1 MNSKWVK
8 FLTVTAAASAV
19 LGASALIAGC
29 ADDGQTEELQG
40 HSVTFVADGVVVAKE
55 YYTNVGDVIEEPE
68 VPYKAGYTGTWEE
81 YTLTGGNV
89 SVRAIYIPDVYS
101 ITFIADG
108 VTVDVMYYSIFTDSA
123 SFNAPS
129 VPEKEGYTGE
139 WEEFY
144 LSSGDMT
151 VNAEYT
157 PIEYTVTF
165 MAEGEVVGVVPYT
178 VTTGRITE
186 PEVPEKD
193 GYTGEWEEYELDS
206 KNKTVN
212 AVYEPIEYTATF
224 VADGGTVAEVPFTVE
239 NTAIIVPDVPLK
251 YGYSGVWQDYELGAG
266 NLTINAVYT
275 EIPDNG
281 LKFTLSADKSFYSVT
296 GYSGSFE
303 RVVIPDTYNGLRV
316 TAVSDGLFTG
326 DENLREVVLPESI
339 DEIGNDAFA
348 GCVNLQSVTIPDSIR
363 TIGDGAFSGCSSLTS
378 ADLGGMLETLGARAF
393 EGCASMQSVE
403 FGENLATVGEFAF
416 DGCSSLVSAYLPN
429 SVSSLGT
436 GAFRNNTSLQYVNI
450 PSGISSIPRIA
461 FQNCSSLRRVT
472 IPSGISSIGESA
484 FSCCTSMSSLTI
496 EGNVS
501 VFGNSAFYRC
511 EGLSSIY
518 YNSSASGSYDI
529 YSYVF
534 YNAGRNTAGLKLQ
547 LGSSA
552 VVPAGLFDAP
562 SESVLP
568 YITSIVVES
577 GAQQVNYTM
586 LEHGFPSIRS
596 VSIPSSV
603 TTLSEDFIV
612 ACSSARVEDGGVY
625 YLGQFAVG
633 FGGSQSHISLRDD
646 TVSIMQG
653 AFENG
658 GSITSLTVPDSVE
671 YISRGALSGCTSL
684 QTLSLPYLG
693 SSSSDS
699 SNAYLGYLFGATS
712 YSGNPSCVPSSL
724 TSVTVRAGYVG
735 DYAFSGLTSL
745 REVVLP
751 QNMTAVSAHLFDGCT
766 SLSQVVIPSGVS
778 SIGDYTFNGCTSLGE
793 IAIPQGV
800 TSIGQYAF
808 SDCSVLT
815 NVSLPGDLT
824 SLSSHLFDGCTALA
838 EIVIPSGVSSIGDYA
853 FNGCSSLREITIP
866 QGVTS
871 IGQYAF
877 SGCDAEIAWD
887 GTPQISSIGS
897 YAFAGYLGTGLEI
910 PSSVTSI
917 SRNAV
922 NGCNNLNTLTVPFVG
937 SGSGSY
943 SHFGYIFGASS
954 YSSNSSYVPSSLST
968 VIITGG
974 SEIGDYAFYGCEYI
988 RSIALSQNTAYIGD
1002 YAFNGCSS
1010 LGEIAI
1016 PQGVTSIGQYAFSG
1030 CNAEIVWE
1038 GTPQINDIGSY
1049 AFAGYLGTGLEIPS
1063 SVTSI
1068 SRNAVNGCNNLNTL
1082 TIPFVG
1088 SGSGDGG
1095 YSHFGYIF
1103 GASSYSSNSSYVPSS
1118 LSTVIITGGSEIGDY
1133 AFYGCE
1139 YIRSIALSQN
1149 TAYIGDYAFNGC
1161 SSLGEIAIP
1170 QGVTS
1175 IGQYAFS
1182 GCNAEIVWEGTPQIN
1197 DIGSYAFAGYLGAE
1211 LEIPS
1216 SVTSISR
1223 NALNGCNNLNTLTIP
1238 FVGSGSGSY
1247 SHFGYIFGASGYSS
1261 NSSYIPSSLTTV
1273 IITGGSGIGDYA
1285 FYNCY
1290 YITRIVIPS
1299 TVYSIGSNAFYGCN
1313 SLVCVFYEG
1322 EESAWNGISGYDNV
1336 TATVYYYSESEIY
1349 DGNYWHYDEYGMPV
1363 TW

>member
-29 ADDGQTEELQG
+29 ADDGQTEEPQG

-81 YTLTGGNV
+81 YALTGGNV
-89 SVRAIYIPDVYS
+89 SVRAIYIPDVYAV
-101 ITFIADG
+101 TFIADG
-108 VTVDVMYYSIFTDSA
+108 VAVDVMYYSIFTDSA
-123 SFNAPS
+123 TFNAPL
-129 VPEKEGYTGE
+129 VPEKEGYVGE

-151 VNAEYT
+151 VNAVYT

-326 DENLREVVLPESI
+326 DENLKEVVLPESI

-393 EGCASMQSVE
+393 EGCTSLQSVE
-403 FGENLATVGEFAF
+403 FGENLAAVGEFAF

-450 PSGISSIPRIA
+450 PSGISSISRIA

-534 YNAGRNTAGLKLQ
+534 YNAGRNTAGLTLQ

-568 YITSIVVES
+568 YITSIVIS
-577 GAQQVNYTM
+577 DGAQQVNYIM
-586 LEHGFPSIRS
+586 LEHGFPSLRS

-625 YLGQFAVG
+625 YLGRFAVG
-633 FGGSQSHISLRDD
+633 LSGSQSQISLRDD
-646 TVSIMQG
+646 TVAIMQG

-671 YISRGALSGCTSL
+671 YISRDVLSGCTSL

-712 YSGNPSCVPSSL
+712 YSGNSAYVPSSL
-724 TSVTVRAGYVG
+724 TSVTVRAGIVG
-735 DYAFSGLTSL
+735 NYAFSGLTSL
-745 REVVLP
+745 REVVLS
-751 QNMTAVSAHLFDGCT
+751 QAVIS
-766 SLSQVVIPSGVS
+766 
-778 SIGDYTFNGCTSLGE
+778 
-793 IAIPQGV
+793 
-800 TSIGQYAF
+800 
-808 SDCSVLT
+808 
-815 NVSLPGDLT
+815 
-824 SLSSHLFDGCTALA
+824 
-838 EIVIPSGVSSIGDYA
+838 SGVSSIGDYA
-853 FNGCSSLREITIP
+853 FNNCSSLEEISIP
-866 QGVTS
+866 QSVTD

-877 SGCDAEIAWD
+877 RDC
-887 GTPQISSIGS
+887 
-897 YAFAGYLGTGLEI
+897 YA
-910 PSSVTSI
+910 
-917 SRNAV
+917 
-922 NGCNNLNTLTVPFVG
+922 
-937 SGSGSY
+937 
-943 SHFGYIFGASS
+943 
-954 YSSNSSYVPSSLST
+954 
-968 VIITGG
+968 
-974 SEIGDYAFYGCEYI
+974 D
-988 RSIALSQNTAYIGD
+988 
-1002 YAFNGCSS
+1002 
-1010 LGEIAI
+1010 
-1016 PQGVTSIGQYAFSG
+1016 
-1030 CNAEIVWE
+1030 IVWE
-1038 GTPQINDIGSY
+1038 GAPQINY
-1049 AFAGYLGTGLEIPS
+1049 
-1063 SVTSI
+1063 
-1068 SRNAVNGCNNLNTL
+1068 
-1082 TIPFVG
+1082 
-1088 SGSGDGG
+1088 
-1095 YSHFGYIF
+1095 
-1103 GASSYSSNSSYVPSS
+1103 
-1118 LSTVIITGGSEIGDY
+1118 
-1133 AFYGCE
+1133 
-1139 YIRSIALSQN
+1139 
-1149 TAYIGDYAFNGC
+1149 
-1161 SSLGEIAIP
+1161 
-1170 QGVTS
+1170 
-1175 IGQYAFS
+1175 
-1182 GCNAEIVWEGTPQIN
+1182 
-1197 DIGSYAFAGYLGAE
+1197 IGSYAFAGYLGAE
-1211 LEIPS
+1211 LSIPS

-1223 NALNGCNNLNTLTIP
+1223 NALNGCSNLNTLTVP

-1273 IITGGSGIGDYA
+1273 IITGGSEIGDYA
-1285 FYNCY
+1285 FYNCRN
-1290 YITRIVIPS
+1290 ITRIVIPS

-1313 SLVCVFYEG
+1313 SLGYVFYDG

-1336 TATVYYYSESEIY
+1336 TATVYYYSENQNY

>member
-393 EGCASMQSVE
+393 EGCTSMQSVE

-534 YNAGRNTAGLKLQ
+534 YNAGRNTAGLTLQ

-568 YITSIVVES
+568 YITSIVIS
-577 GAQQVNYTM
+577 DGAQQVNYTM
-586 LEHGFPSIRS
+586 LEHGFPSLRS

-633 FGGSQSHISLRDD
+633 LSGSQSQISLRDD
-646 TVSIMQG
+646 TVAIMQG

-671 YISRGALSGCTSL
+671 YISRGVLSGCTSL

-712 YSGNPSCVPSSL
+712 YGGNPSYVPSSL
-724 TSVTVRAGYVG
+724 ASVTVRAGYVG
-735 DYAFSGLTSL
+735 DYAFSGLTYLS
-745 REVVLP
+745 EVVLP

-766 SLSQVVIPSGVS
+766 SLSQ
-778 SIGDYTFNGCTSLGE
+778 
-793 IAIPQGV
+793 A
-800 TSIGQYAF
+800 
-808 SDCSVLT
+808 
-815 NVSLPGDLT
+815 
-824 SLSSHLFDGCTALA
+824 
-838 EIVIPSGVSSIGDYA
+838 VIPSGVSSIGDYA
-853 FNGCSSLREITIP
+853 FNGCSSLGEITIP
-866 QGVTS
+866 QSVTD
-871 IGQYAF
+871 IGQHAF
-877 SGCDAEIAWD
+877 SGCRAEIVWE

-897 YAFAGYLGTGLEI
+897 YAFAGYLGTE
-910 PSSVTSI
+910 
-917 SRNAV
+917 
-922 NGCNNLNTLTVPFVG
+922 
-937 SGSGSY
+937 
-943 SHFGYIFGASS
+943 
-954 YSSNSSYVPSSLST
+954 LS
-968 VIITGG
+968 
-974 SEIGDYAFYGCEYI
+974 
-988 RSIALSQNTAYIGD
+988 
-1002 YAFNGCSS
+1002 
-1010 LGEIAI
+1010 
-1016 PQGVTSIGQYAFSG
+1016 
-1030 CNAEIVWE
+1030 
-1038 GTPQINDIGSY
+1038 
-1049 AFAGYLGTGLEIPS
+1049 
-1063 SVTSI
+1063 
-1068 SRNAVNGCNNLNTL
+1068 
-1082 TIPFVG
+1082 
-1088 SGSGDGG
+1088 
-1095 YSHFGYIF
+1095 
-1103 GASSYSSNSSYVPSS
+1103 
-1118 LSTVIITGGSEIGDY
+1118 
-1133 AFYGCE
+1133 
-1139 YIRSIALSQN
+1139 
-1149 TAYIGDYAFNGC
+1149 
-1161 SSLGEIAIP
+1161 
-1170 QGVTS
+1170 
-1175 IGQYAFS
+1175 
-1182 GCNAEIVWEGTPQIN
+1182 
-1197 DIGSYAFAGYLGAE
+1197 
-1211 LEIPS
+1211 IPS

-1223 NALNGCNNLNTLTIP
+1223 NALNGCSNLNTLTIP

-1273 IITGGSGIGDYA
+1273 IITGGSEIAANA
-1285 FYNCY
+1285 FYNCRN
-1290 YITRIVIPS
+1290 ITRIVIPS
-1299 TVYSIGSNAFYGCN
+1299 TVSSIGSNAFRY
-1313 SLVCVFYEG
+1313 SYPIYVFYAG
-1322 EESAWNGISGYDNV
+1322 EESAWSGISGYNNV

-1349 DGNYWHYDEYGMPV
+1349 GGNYWHYDEYGMPV

>member
-1 MNSKWVK
+1 MNSKWGK
-8 FLTVTAAASAV
+8 FLTVTAAASAL
-19 LGASALIAGC
+19 LGASVLIAGC
-29 ADDGQTEELQG
+29 ADDGQTEEPQG

-81 YTLTGGNV
+81 YALTGGNV
-89 SVRAIYIPDVYS
+89 SVRAIYIPDVYAV
-101 ITFIADG
+101 TFIADG
-108 VTVDVMYYSIFTDSA
+108 VAVDVMYYSIFTDSA
-123 SFNAPS
+123 TFNAPL
-129 VPEKEGYTGE
+129 VPEKEGYVGE

-151 VNAEYT
+151 VNAVYT

-178 VTTGRITE
+178 VATGRITE

-193 GYTGEWEEYELDS
+193 GYTGEWEEYEL
-206 KNKTVN
+206 
-212 AVYEPIEYTATF
+212 TA
-224 VADGGTVAEVPFTVE
+224 E
-239 NTAIIVPDVPLK
+239 
-251 YGYSGVWQDYELGAG
+251 
-266 NLTINAVYT
+266 NLTVNAVYT
-275 EIPDNG
+275 EILEDG

-326 DENLREVVLPESI
+326 DENLREIVLPESI
-339 DEIGNDAFA
+339 DKIGNSAFA
-348 GCVNLQSVTIPDSIR
+348 GCVNLQSVTIPGSIR

-393 EGCASMQSVE
+393 EGCTSMQSVE

-436 GAFRNNTSLQYVNI
+436 GAFRNNTSLQNVNI

-461 FQNCSSLRRVT
+461 FQNCSSLQSVT

-534 YNAGRNTAGLKLQ
+534 YNAGRNTAGLTLQ

-568 YITSIVVES
+568 YITSIVIS
-577 GAQQVNYTM
+577 DGAQQVNYTM
-586 LEHGFPSIRS
+586 LEHGFPSLRS

-633 FGGSQSHISLRDD
+633 LSGSQSQISLRDD
-646 TVSIMQG
+646 TVAIMQG

-778 SIGDYTFNGCTSLGE
+778 SIGDY
-793 IAIPQGV
+793 
-800 TSIGQYAF
+800 
-808 SDCSVLT
+808 
-815 NVSLPGDLT
+815 
-824 SLSSHLFDGCTALA
+824 
-838 EIVIPSGVSSIGDYA
+838 A
-853 FNGCSSLREITIP
+853 FNNCSSLEEISIP
-866 QGVTS
+866 QSVTD

-877 SGCDAEIAWD
+877 SGC
-887 GTPQISSIGS
+887 
-897 YAFAGYLGTGLEI
+897 
-910 PSSVTSI
+910 
-917 SRNAV
+917 R
-922 NGCNNLNTLTVPFVG
+922 
-937 SGSGSY
+937 
-943 SHFGYIFGASS
+943 
-954 YSSNSSYVPSSLST
+954 
-968 VIITGG
+968 
-974 SEIGDYAFYGCEYI
+974 
-988 RSIALSQNTAYIGD
+988 
-1002 YAFNGCSS
+1002 
-1010 LGEIAI
+1010 
-1016 PQGVTSIGQYAFSG
+1016 
-1030 CNAEIVWE
+1030 
-1038 GTPQINDIGSY
+1038 
-1049 AFAGYLGTGLEIPS
+1049 
-1063 SVTSI
+1063 
-1068 SRNAVNGCNNLNTL
+1068 
-1082 TIPFVG
+1082 
-1088 SGSGDGG
+1088 
-1095 YSHFGYIF
+1095 
-1103 GASSYSSNSSYVPSS
+1103 
-1118 LSTVIITGGSEIGDY
+1118 
-1133 AFYGCE
+1133 
-1139 YIRSIALSQN
+1139 
-1149 TAYIGDYAFNGC
+1149 
-1161 SSLGEIAIP
+1161 
-1170 QGVTS
+1170 
-1175 IGQYAFS
+1175 
-1182 GCNAEIVWEGTPQIN
+1182 AEIVWEGTPQIN

-1290 YITRIVIPS
+1290 YITSIVVPS

-1313 SLVCVFYEG
+1313 SLVCVFYDG

-1336 TATVYYYSESEIY
+1336 TATVYYYSENQNY

>member
-29 ADDGQTEELQG
+29 ADDGQTEEPQG

-129 VPEKEGYTGE
+129 VPYKEGYTGE

-178 VTTGRITE
+178 VTTGHITE

-193 GYTGEWEEYELDS
+193 GYTAEWEEYELDS
-206 KNKTVN
+206 KNKTVK

-224 VADGGTVAEVPFTVE
+224 VADGETVAEVPFTVE
-239 NTAIIVPDVPLK
+239 NTAIIVPEVPLK
-251 YGYSGVWQDYELGAG
+251 YGYSGVWEDYELGAG

-326 DENLREVVLPESI
+326 DENLKEVVLPESI

-393 EGCASMQSVE
+393 EGCTSLQSVE
-403 FGENLATVGEFAF
+403 FGENLAAVGEFAF

-450 PSGISSIPRIA
+450 PSGISSISRIA

-534 YNAGRNTAGLKLQ
+534 YNAGRNTAGLTLQ

-568 YITSIVVES
+568 YITSIVIS
-577 GAQQVNYTM
+577 DGAQQVNYTM
-586 LEHGFPSIRS
+586 LEHGFPSLRS

-625 YLGQFAVG
+625 YLGRFAVG
-633 FGGSQSHISLRDD
+633 LSGSQSHISLRDD
-646 TVSIMQG
+646 TVAIMQG

-671 YISRGALSGCTSL
+671 YISRDVLSGCTSL

-699 SNAYLGYLFGATS
+699 SNAYLGYLFDATS
-712 YSGNPSCVPSSL
+712 YSGNSSYVPSSL
-724 TSVTVRAGYVG
+724 ASVTVRAGYVG
-735 DYAFSGLTSL
+735 DYAFSGLTYL

-751 QNMTAVSAHLFDGCT
+751 QNMTYVSAHLFDGCT
-766 SLSQVVIPSGVS
+766 YLS
-778 SIGDYTFNGCTSLGE
+778 E
-793 IAIPQGV
+793 IA
-800 TSIGQYAF
+800 
-808 SDCSVLT
+808 
-815 NVSLPGDLT
+815 
-824 SLSSHLFDGCTALA
+824 
-838 EIVIPSGVSSIGDYA
+838 IPSGVSSIGDYA
-853 FNGCSSLREITIP
+853 FNGCSSLGDITIP
-866 QGVTS
+866 QSVTG
-871 IGQYAF
+871 IGQHAF
-877 SGCDAEIAWD
+877 SGCRAEIVWE
-887 GTPQISSIGS
+887 GTPQISNIGS
-897 YAFAGYLGTGLEI
+897 YAFAGYLGSSLSI

-922 NGCNNLNTLTVPFVG
+922 NGCNNLNTLTIPFVG

-954 YSSNSSYVPSSLST
+954 YSSNSSYVPSSLTT
-968 VIITGG
+968 VVITGG
-974 SEIGDYAFYGCEYI
+974 SEIGDYAFYNC
-988 RSIALSQNTAYIGD
+988 
-1002 YAFNGCSS
+1002 
-1010 LGEIAI
+1010 
-1016 PQGVTSIGQYAFSG
+1016 
-1030 CNAEIVWE
+1030 
-1038 GTPQINDIGSY
+1038 
-1049 AFAGYLGTGLEIPS
+1049 
-1063 SVTSI
+1063 
-1068 SRNAVNGCNNLNTL
+1068 RN
-1082 TIPFVG
+1082 
-1088 SGSGDGG
+1088 
-1095 YSHFGYIF
+1095 
-1103 GASSYSSNSSYVPSS
+1103 
-1118 LSTVIITGGSEIGDY
+1118 
-1133 AFYGCE
+1133 
-1139 YIRSIALSQN
+1139 
-1149 TAYIGDYAFNGC
+1149 
-1161 SSLGEIAIP
+1161 
-1170 QGVTS
+1170 
-1175 IGQYAFS
+1175 
-1182 GCNAEIVWEGTPQIN
+1182 
-1197 DIGSYAFAGYLGAE
+1197 
-1211 LEIPS
+1211 
-1216 SVTSISR
+1216 
-1223 NALNGCNNLNTLTIP
+1223 
-1238 FVGSGSGSY
+1238 
-1247 SHFGYIFGASGYSS
+1247 
-1261 NSSYIPSSLTTV
+1261 
-1273 IITGGSGIGDYA
+1273 
-1285 FYNCY
+1285 
-1290 YITRIVIPS
+1290 ITRIVIPS

-1313 SLVCVFYEG
+1313 SLGYVFYAG

-1349 DGNYWHYDEYGMPV
+1349 GGNYWHYDEYGMPV

>member
-29 ADDGQTEELQG
+29 ADDGQTEEPQG

-129 VPEKEGYTGE
+129 VPYKEGYTGE

-151 VNAEYT
+151 VNAVYT

-178 VTTGRITE
+178 VTTGHITE

-193 GYTGEWEEYELDS
+193 GYTAEWEEYELDS
-206 KNKTVN
+206 KNKTVK

-224 VADGGTVAEVPFTVE
+224 VADGETVAEVPFTVE
-239 NTAIIVPDVPLK
+239 NTAIIVPEVPLK
-251 YGYSGVWQDYELGAG
+251 YGYSGVWEDYELGAG

-326 DENLREVVLPESI
+326 DENLKEVVLPESI

-393 EGCASMQSVE
+393 EGCTSLQSVE
-403 FGENLATVGEFAF
+403 FGENLAAVGEFAF

-450 PSGISSIPRIA
+450 PSGISSISRIA

-534 YNAGRNTAGLKLQ
+534 YNAGRNTAGLTLQ

-568 YITSIVVES
+568 YITSIVIS
-577 GAQQVNYTM
+577 DGAQQVNYTM
-586 LEHGFPSIRS
+586 LEHGFPSLRS

-633 FGGSQSHISLRDD
+633 LSGSQSQISLRDD
-646 TVSIMQG
+646 TVAIMQG

-671 YISRGALSGCTSL
+671 YISRGVLSGCTSL

-712 YSGNPSCVPSSL
+712 YGGNLSYVPSSL
-724 TSVTVRAGYVG
+724 ASVTVRAGYVG
-735 DYAFSGLTSL
+735 DYAFSGLTYL

-751 QNMTAVSAHLFDGCT
+751 QNMTYVSAHLFDGCT
-766 SLSQVVIPSGVS
+766 SLSQAVIPSGVS
-778 SIGDYTFNGCTSLGE
+778 SIGDN
-793 IAIPQGV
+793 
-800 TSIGQYAF
+800 
-808 SDCSVLT
+808 
-815 NVSLPGDLT
+815 
-824 SLSSHLFDGCTALA
+824 
-838 EIVIPSGVSSIGDYA
+838 A
-853 FNGCSSLREITIP
+853 FNGCSSLGEITIP
-866 QGVTS
+866 QSVTG
-871 IGQYAF
+871 IGQHAF
-877 SGCDAEIAWD
+877 SGCRAEIVWE

-897 YAFAGYLGTGLEI
+897 YAFAGYLGTE
-910 PSSVTSI
+910 
-917 SRNAV
+917 
-922 NGCNNLNTLTVPFVG
+922 
-937 SGSGSY
+937 
-943 SHFGYIFGASS
+943 
-954 YSSNSSYVPSSLST
+954 LS
-968 VIITGG
+968 
-974 SEIGDYAFYGCEYI
+974 
-988 RSIALSQNTAYIGD
+988 
-1002 YAFNGCSS
+1002 
-1010 LGEIAI
+1010 
-1016 PQGVTSIGQYAFSG
+1016 
-1030 CNAEIVWE
+1030 
-1038 GTPQINDIGSY
+1038 
-1049 AFAGYLGTGLEIPS
+1049 
-1063 SVTSI
+1063 
-1068 SRNAVNGCNNLNTL
+1068 
-1082 TIPFVG
+1082 
-1088 SGSGDGG
+1088 
-1095 YSHFGYIF
+1095 
-1103 GASSYSSNSSYVPSS
+1103 
-1118 LSTVIITGGSEIGDY
+1118 
-1133 AFYGCE
+1133 
-1139 YIRSIALSQN
+1139 
-1149 TAYIGDYAFNGC
+1149 
-1161 SSLGEIAIP
+1161 
-1170 QGVTS
+1170 
-1175 IGQYAFS
+1175 
-1182 GCNAEIVWEGTPQIN
+1182 
-1197 DIGSYAFAGYLGAE
+1197 
-1211 LEIPS
+1211 IPS

-1223 NALNGCNNLNTLTIP
+1223 NALNGCSNLNTLTVP
-1238 FVGSGSGSY
+1238 FVGSGDGSY

-1261 NSSYIPSSLTTV
+1261 NSSYVPSSLTTV
-1273 IITGGSGIGDYA
+1273 IITGGSEIAANA
-1285 FYNCY
+1285 FYNCRN
-1290 YITRIVIPS
+1290 ITRVVIPS

-1313 SLVCVFYEG
+1313 SLGYVFYAG

-1336 TATVYYYSESEIY
+1336 TATVYYYSENQIY

>member
-29 ADDGQTEELQG
+29 ADDGQTEEPQEPQG

-393 EGCASMQSVE
+393 EGCTSMQSVE

-496 EGNVS
+496 DGNVS

-534 YNAGRNTAGLKLQ
+534 YNAGRNTAGLTLQ

-568 YITSIVVES
+568 YITSIVIS
-577 GAQQVNYTM
+577 DGAQQVNYTM
-586 LEHGFPSIRS
+586 LEHGFPSLRS

-633 FGGSQSHISLRDD
+633 LSGSQSQISLRDD
-646 TVSIMQG
+646 TVAIMQG

-671 YISRGALSGCTSL
+671 YISRGVLSGCTSL

-712 YSGNPSCVPSSL
+712 YSGNSAYVPSSL
-724 TSVTVRAGYVG
+724 TSVTVRAGIVG
-735 DYAFSGLTSL
+735 NYAFSGLTSL
-745 REVVLP
+745 REVVL
-751 QNMTAVSAHLFDGCT
+751 
-766 SLSQVVIPSGVS
+766 SQAVIPSGVS
-778 SIGDYTFNGCTSLGE
+778 SIGDN
-793 IAIPQGV
+793 
-800 TSIGQYAF
+800 
-808 SDCSVLT
+808 
-815 NVSLPGDLT
+815 
-824 SLSSHLFDGCTALA
+824 
-838 EIVIPSGVSSIGDYA
+838 A
-853 FNGCSSLREITIP
+853 FNGCSSLGEITIP
-866 QGVTS
+866 QSVTG
-871 IGQYAF
+871 IGQHAF
-877 SGCDAEIAWD
+877 SGCRAEIVWE
-887 GTPQISSIGS
+887 GTPQISNIGS
-897 YAFAGYLGTGLEI
+897 YAFAGYLGTELSI

-922 NGCNNLNTLTVPFVG
+922 NGCNNLNTLTIPFVG

-954 YSSNSSYVPSSLST
+954 YSSNSSYVPSSLTT
-968 VIITGG
+968 VVITGG
-974 SEIGDYAFYGCEYI
+974 SEIGDYAFYNC
-988 RSIALSQNTAYIGD
+988 
-1002 YAFNGCSS
+1002 
-1010 LGEIAI
+1010 
-1016 PQGVTSIGQYAFSG
+1016 
-1030 CNAEIVWE
+1030 
-1038 GTPQINDIGSY
+1038 
-1049 AFAGYLGTGLEIPS
+1049 
-1063 SVTSI
+1063 
-1068 SRNAVNGCNNLNTL
+1068 RN
-1082 TIPFVG
+1082 
-1088 SGSGDGG
+1088 
-1095 YSHFGYIF
+1095 
-1103 GASSYSSNSSYVPSS
+1103 
-1118 LSTVIITGGSEIGDY
+1118 
-1133 AFYGCE
+1133 
-1139 YIRSIALSQN
+1139 
-1149 TAYIGDYAFNGC
+1149 
-1161 SSLGEIAIP
+1161 
-1170 QGVTS
+1170 
-1175 IGQYAFS
+1175 
-1182 GCNAEIVWEGTPQIN
+1182 
-1197 DIGSYAFAGYLGAE
+1197 
-1211 LEIPS
+1211 
-1216 SVTSISR
+1216 
-1223 NALNGCNNLNTLTIP
+1223 
-1238 FVGSGSGSY
+1238 
-1247 SHFGYIFGASGYSS
+1247 
-1261 NSSYIPSSLTTV
+1261 
-1273 IITGGSGIGDYA
+1273 
-1285 FYNCY
+1285 
-1290 YITRIVIPS
+1290 ITRIVIPS

-1313 SLVCVFYEG
+1313 SLGYVFYDG

-1336 TATVYYYSESEIY
+1336 TATVYYYSENQNY

>member
-19 LGASALIAGC
+19 LGASALIVGC
-29 ADDGQTEELQG
+29 ADDGQTEEPQG

-89 SVRAIYIPDVYS
+89 SVRAIYIPNVYS

-193 GYTGEWEEYELDS
+193 GYTGEWEEYEL
-206 KNKTVN
+206 
-212 AVYEPIEYTATF
+212 TA
-224 VADGGTVAEVPFTVE
+224 E
-239 NTAIIVPDVPLK
+239 
-251 YGYSGVWQDYELGAG
+251 
-266 NLTINAVYT
+266 NLTVNAVYT
-275 EIPDNG
+275 EILEDG

-326 DENLREVVLPESI
+326 DENLREIVLPESI
-339 DEIGNDAFA
+339 DKIGNSAFA
-348 GCVNLQSVTIPDSIR
+348 GCVNLQSVTIPGSIR

-393 EGCASMQSVE
+393 EGCTSMQSVE

-436 GAFRNNTSLQYVNI
+436 GAFRNNTSLQNVNI

-568 YITSIVVES
+568 YITSIVIS
-577 GAQQVNYTM
+577 DGAQQVNYTM
-586 LEHGFPSIRS
+586 LEHGFPSLRS

-633 FGGSQSHISLRDD
+633 LSGSQSQISLRDD
-646 TVSIMQG
+646 TVAIMQG

-671 YISRGALSGCTSL
+671 YISRGVLSGCTSL

-712 YSGNPSCVPSSL
+712 YGGNLSYVPSSL
-724 TSVTVRAGYVG
+724 ASVTVRAGYVG
-735 DYAFSGLTSL
+735 DYAFSGLTYL

-751 QNMTAVSAHLFDGCT
+751 QNMTYVSAHLFDGCT
-766 SLSQVVIPSGVS
+766 SLSQAVIPSGVS
-778 SIGDYTFNGCTSLGE
+778 SIGDN
-793 IAIPQGV
+793 
-800 TSIGQYAF
+800 
-808 SDCSVLT
+808 
-815 NVSLPGDLT
+815 
-824 SLSSHLFDGCTALA
+824 
-838 EIVIPSGVSSIGDYA
+838 A
-853 FNGCSSLREITIP
+853 FNGCSSLGEITIP
-866 QGVTS
+866 QSVTG
-871 IGQYAF
+871 IGQHAF
-877 SGCDAEIAWD
+877 SGCRAEIVWE

-897 YAFAGYLGTGLEI
+897 YAFAGYLGTELSI

-917 SRNAV
+917 SRNAL
-922 NGCNNLNTLTVPFVG
+922 NGCSNLNTLTVPFVG
-937 SGSGSY
+937 SGDGSY
-943 SHFGYIFGASS
+943 SHFGYIFGASDYS
-954 YSSNSSYVPSSLST
+954 YNSNYVPSSLST

-974 SEIGDYAFYGCEYI
+974 SEIA
-988 RSIALSQNTAYIGD
+988 AN
-1002 YAFNGCSS
+1002 
-1010 LGEIAI
+1010 
-1016 PQGVTSIGQYAFSG
+1016 
-1030 CNAEIVWE
+1030 
-1038 GTPQINDIGSY
+1038 
-1049 AFAGYLGTGLEIPS
+1049 
-1063 SVTSI
+1063 
-1068 SRNAVNGCNNLNTL
+1068 
-1082 TIPFVG
+1082 
-1088 SGSGDGG
+1088 
-1095 YSHFGYIF
+1095 
-1103 GASSYSSNSSYVPSS
+1103 
-1118 LSTVIITGGSEIGDY
+1118 
-1133 AFYGCE
+1133 
-1139 YIRSIALSQN
+1139 
-1149 TAYIGDYAFNGC
+1149 
-1161 SSLGEIAIP
+1161 
-1170 QGVTS
+1170 
-1175 IGQYAFS
+1175 
-1182 GCNAEIVWEGTPQIN
+1182 
-1197 DIGSYAFAGYLGAE
+1197 
-1211 LEIPS
+1211 
-1216 SVTSISR
+1216 
-1223 NALNGCNNLNTLTIP
+1223 
-1238 FVGSGSGSY
+1238 
-1247 SHFGYIFGASGYSS
+1247 
-1261 NSSYIPSSLTTV
+1261 
-1273 IITGGSGIGDYA
+1273 A
-1285 FYNCY
+1285 FYNCR
-1290 YITRIVIPS
+1290 YITSIVIPS

-1313 SLVCVFYEG
+1313 SLGYVFYAG

-1336 TATVYYYSESEIY
+1336 TATVYYYSENQIY

>member
-129 VPEKEGYTGE
+129 VPYKEGYTGE

-393 EGCASMQSVE
+393 EGCTSLQSVE

-484 FSCCTSMSSLTI
+484 FSCCT
-496 EGNVS
+496 
-501 VFGNSAFYRC
+501 
-511 EGLSSIY
+511 
-518 YNSSASGSYDI
+518 
-529 YSYVF
+529 
-534 YNAGRNTAGLKLQ
+534 
-547 LGSSA
+547 
-552 VVPAGLFDAP
+552 
-562 SESVLP
+562 
-568 YITSIVVES
+568 
-577 GAQQVNYTM
+577 
-586 LEHGFPSIRS
+586 
-596 VSIPSSV
+596 
-603 TTLSEDFIV
+603 
-612 ACSSARVEDGGVY
+612 
-625 YLGQFAVG
+625 
-633 FGGSQSHISLRDD
+633 
-646 TVSIMQG
+646 
-653 AFENG
+653 
-658 GSITSLTVPDSVE
+658 
-671 YISRGALSGCTSL
+671 
-684 QTLSLPYLG
+684 
-693 SSSSDS
+693 
-699 SNAYLGYLFGATS
+699 
-712 YSGNPSCVPSSL
+712 
-724 TSVTVRAGYVG
+724 
-735 DYAFSGLTSL
+735 
-745 REVVLP
+745 
-751 QNMTAVSAHLFDGCT
+751 
-766 SLSQVVIPSGVS
+766 
-778 SIGDYTFNGCTSLGE
+778 
-793 IAIPQGV
+793 
-800 TSIGQYAF
+800 
-808 SDCSVLT
+808 
-815 NVSLPGDLT
+815 
-824 SLSSHLFDGCTALA
+824 
-838 EIVIPSGVSSIGDYA
+838 
-853 FNGCSSLREITIP
+853 
-866 QGVTS
+866 
-871 IGQYAF
+871 
-877 SGCDAEIAWD
+877 
-887 GTPQISSIGS
+887 
-897 YAFAGYLGTGLEI
+897 
-910 PSSVTSI
+910 
-917 SRNAV
+917 
-922 NGCNNLNTLTVPFVG
+922 
-937 SGSGSY
+937 
-943 SHFGYIFGASS
+943 
-954 YSSNSSYVPSSLST
+954 
-968 VIITGG
+968 
-974 SEIGDYAFYGCEYI
+974 
-988 RSIALSQNTAYIGD
+988 
-1002 YAFNGCSS
+1002 
-1010 LGEIAI
+1010 
-1016 PQGVTSIGQYAFSG
+1016 
-1030 CNAEIVWE
+1030 
-1038 GTPQINDIGSY
+1038 
-1049 AFAGYLGTGLEIPS
+1049 
-1063 SVTSI
+1063 
-1068 SRNAVNGCNNLNTL
+1068 
-1082 TIPFVG
+1082 
-1088 SGSGDGG
+1088 
-1095 YSHFGYIF
+1095 
-1103 GASSYSSNSSYVPSS
+1103 
-1118 LSTVIITGGSEIGDY
+1118 
-1133 AFYGCE
+1133 
-1139 YIRSIALSQN
+1139 
-1149 TAYIGDYAFNGC
+1149 
-1161 SSLGEIAIP
+1161 
-1170 QGVTS
+1170 
-1175 IGQYAFS
+1175 
-1182 GCNAEIVWEGTPQIN
+1182 
-1197 DIGSYAFAGYLGAE
+1197 
-1211 LEIPS
+1211 
-1216 SVTSISR
+1216 
-1223 NALNGCNNLNTLTIP
+1223 
-1238 FVGSGSGSY
+1238 
-1247 SHFGYIFGASGYSS
+1247 
-1261 NSSYIPSSLTTV
+1261 
-1273 IITGGSGIGDYA
+1273 
-1285 FYNCY
+1285 
-1290 YITRIVIPS
+1290 
-1299 TVYSIGSNAFYGCN
+1299 
-1313 SLVCVFYEG
+1313 
-1322 EESAWNGISGYDNV
+1322 
-1336 TATVYYYSESEIY
+1336 
-1349 DGNYWHYDEYGMPV
+1349 
-1363 TW
+1363 

>member
-19 LGASALIAGC
+19 LGASALIVGC
-29 ADDGQTEELQG
+29 ADDGQTEEPQG

-89 SVRAIYIPDVYS
+89 SVRAIYIPNVYS

-178 VTTGRITE
+178 VTTSYITE
-186 PEVPEKD
+186 PEVPEKE
-193 GYTGEWEEYELDS
+193 GYTGEWEEYEL
-206 KNKTVN
+206 
-212 AVYEPIEYTATF
+212 TA
-224 VADGGTVAEVPFTVE
+224 E
-239 NTAIIVPDVPLK
+239 
-251 YGYSGVWQDYELGAG
+251 
-266 NLTINAVYT
+266 NLTVNAVYT
-275 EIPDNG
+275 EILEDG

-326 DENLREVVLPESI
+326 DENLREIVLPESI
-339 DEIGNDAFA
+339 DKIGNSAFA
-348 GCVNLQSVTIPDSIR
+348 GCVNLQSVTIPGSIR

-393 EGCASMQSVE
+393 EGCTSMQSVE

-429 SVSSLGT
+429 SVRSLGT
-436 GAFRNNTSLQYVNI
+436 GAFRNNTSLQNVNI

-461 FQNCSSLRRVT
+461 FQNCSSLRGVT

-534 YNAGRNTAGLKLQ
+534 YNAGRNTAGLTLQ

-568 YITSIVVES
+568 YITSIVIS
-577 GAQQVNYTM
+577 DGAQQVNYTM
-586 LEHGFPSIRS
+586 LEHGFPSLRS

-633 FGGSQSHISLRDD
+633 LSGSQSQISLRDD
-646 TVSIMQG
+646 TVAIMQG

-671 YISRGALSGCTSL
+671 YISRGVLSGCTSL

-712 YSGNPSCVPSSL
+712 YGGNLSYVPSSL
-724 TSVTVRAGYVG
+724 ASVTVRAGYVG
-735 DYAFSGLTSL
+735 DYAFSGLTYL

-751 QNMTAVSAHLFDGCT
+751 QNMTYVSAHLFDGCT
-766 SLSQVVIPSGVS
+766 SLSQ
-778 SIGDYTFNGCTSLGE
+778 
-793 IAIPQGV
+793 A
-800 TSIGQYAF
+800 
-808 SDCSVLT
+808 
-815 NVSLPGDLT
+815 
-824 SLSSHLFDGCTALA
+824 
-838 EIVIPSGVSSIGDYA
+838 VIPSGVSSIGDYA
-853 FNGCSSLREITIP
+853 FNGCASLGEITIP
-866 QGVTS
+866 QSVTD

-877 SGCDAEIAWD
+877 RDCYAEIVWE

-897 YAFAGYLGTGLEI
+897 YAFAGYLGSSLSI

-922 NGCNNLNTLTVPFVG
+922 NGCNNLNTLTIPFVG

-954 YSSNSSYVPSSLST
+954 YSSNSSYVPSSLTT
-968 VIITGG
+968 VVITGG
-974 SEIGDYAFYGCEYI
+974 SEIGDYAFYNC
-988 RSIALSQNTAYIGD
+988 
-1002 YAFNGCSS
+1002 
-1010 LGEIAI
+1010 
-1016 PQGVTSIGQYAFSG
+1016 
-1030 CNAEIVWE
+1030 
-1038 GTPQINDIGSY
+1038 
-1049 AFAGYLGTGLEIPS
+1049 
-1063 SVTSI
+1063 
-1068 SRNAVNGCNNLNTL
+1068 RN
-1082 TIPFVG
+1082 
-1088 SGSGDGG
+1088 
-1095 YSHFGYIF
+1095 
-1103 GASSYSSNSSYVPSS
+1103 
-1118 LSTVIITGGSEIGDY
+1118 
-1133 AFYGCE
+1133 
-1139 YIRSIALSQN
+1139 
-1149 TAYIGDYAFNGC
+1149 
-1161 SSLGEIAIP
+1161 
-1170 QGVTS
+1170 
-1175 IGQYAFS
+1175 
-1182 GCNAEIVWEGTPQIN
+1182 
-1197 DIGSYAFAGYLGAE
+1197 
-1211 LEIPS
+1211 
-1216 SVTSISR
+1216 
-1223 NALNGCNNLNTLTIP
+1223 
-1238 FVGSGSGSY
+1238 
-1247 SHFGYIFGASGYSS
+1247 
-1261 NSSYIPSSLTTV
+1261 
-1273 IITGGSGIGDYA
+1273 
-1285 FYNCY
+1285 
-1290 YITRIVIPS
+1290 ITRIVIPS

-1313 SLVCVFYEG
+1313 SLGYVFYDG

-1336 TATVYYYSESEIY
+1336 TATVYYYSENQNY

>member
-89 SVRAIYIPDVYS
+89 SVRAIYIPDMYS

-393 EGCASMQSVE
+393 EGCTSLQSVE

-534 YNAGRNTAGLKLQ
+534 YNAGRNTAGLTLQ

-568 YITSIVVES
+568 YITSIVIS
-577 GAQQVNYTM
+577 DGAQQVNYTM
-586 LEHGFPSIRS
+586 LEHGFPSLRS

-633 FGGSQSHISLRDD
+633 LSGSQSQISLRDD
-646 TVSIMQG
+646 TVAIMQG

-671 YISRGALSGCTSL
+671 YTSRGVLSGCTSL

-712 YSGNPSCVPSSL
+712 YSGNSAYVPSSL
-724 TSVTVRAGYVG
+724 ASVTVRAGYVG

-745 REVVLP
+745 REVVLS
-751 QNMTAVSAHLFDGCT
+751 QAVIS
-766 SLSQVVIPSGVS
+766 
-778 SIGDYTFNGCTSLGE
+778 
-793 IAIPQGV
+793 
-800 TSIGQYAF
+800 
-808 SDCSVLT
+808 
-815 NVSLPGDLT
+815 
-824 SLSSHLFDGCTALA
+824 
-838 EIVIPSGVSSIGDYA
+838 SGVSSIGDYA
-853 FNGCSSLREITIP
+853 FNNCSSLEEISIP
-866 QGVTS
+866 QSVTD

-877 SGCDAEIAWD
+877 RDCYAEIVWE
-887 GTPQISSIGS
+887 GTPQINYIGS
-897 YAFAGYLGTGLEI
+897 YAFAGYLGTELEI

-922 NGCNNLNTLTVPFVG
+922 
-937 SGSGSY
+937 
-943 SHFGYIFGASS
+943 
-954 YSSNSSYVPSSLST
+954 
-968 VIITGG
+968 
-974 SEIGDYAFYGCEYI
+974 
-988 RSIALSQNTAYIGD
+988 
-1002 YAFNGCSS
+1002 
-1010 LGEIAI
+1010 
-1016 PQGVTSIGQYAFSG
+1016 
-1030 CNAEIVWE
+1030 
-1038 GTPQINDIGSY
+1038 
-1049 AFAGYLGTGLEIPS
+1049 
-1063 SVTSI
+1063 
-1068 SRNAVNGCNNLNTL
+1068 
-1082 TIPFVG
+1082 
-1088 SGSGDGG
+1088 
-1095 YSHFGYIF
+1095 
-1103 GASSYSSNSSYVPSS
+1103 
-1118 LSTVIITGGSEIGDY
+1118 
-1133 AFYGCE
+1133 
-1139 YIRSIALSQN
+1139 
-1149 TAYIGDYAFNGC
+1149 
-1161 SSLGEIAIP
+1161 
-1170 QGVTS
+1170 
-1175 IGQYAFS
+1175 
-1182 GCNAEIVWEGTPQIN
+1182 
-1197 DIGSYAFAGYLGAE
+1197 
-1211 LEIPS
+1211 
-1216 SVTSISR
+1216 
-1223 NALNGCNNLNTLTIP
+1223 NGCNNLNTLTIP

-1261 NSSYIPSSLTTV
+1261 NSSYVPSSLTTV
-1273 IITGGSGIGDYA
+1273 IITGGSEIAANA
-1285 FYNCY
+1285 FYNCR
-1290 YITRIVIPS
+1290 YITSIVIPS
-1299 TVYSIGSNAFYGCN
+1299 TVYSIGSSAFYGCN
-1313 SLVCVFYEG
+1313 SLGYVFYEG
-1322 EESAWNGISGYDNV
+1322 EESAWNGISGYNNV

-1349 DGNYWHYDEYGMPV
+1349 DGNYWHYDEYGIPAI
-1363 TW
+1363 W

>member
-8 FLTVTAAASAV
+8 FLTVTAAASAA

-29 ADDGQTEELQG
+29 ADDGQTEEPQG

-89 SVRAIYIPDVYS
+89 SVRAIYIPDMYS

-393 EGCASMQSVE
+393 EGCTSLQSVE

-461 FQNCSSLRRVT
+461 FQNCSSLQYVT

-534 YNAGRNTAGLKLQ
+534 YNAGRNTAGLTLQ

-568 YITSIVVES
+568 YITSIVIS
-577 GAQQVNYTM
+577 DGAQQVNYTM
-586 LEHGFPSIRS
+586 LEHGFPSLRS

-625 YLGQFAVG
+625 YLGRFAVG
-633 FGGSQSHISLRDD
+633 LSGSQSQISLRDD
-646 TVSIMQG
+646 TVAIMQG

-671 YISRGALSGCTSL
+671 YISRDVLSGCTSL

-712 YSGNPSCVPSSL
+712 YSGNSAYVPSSL
-724 TSVTVRAGYVG
+724 TSVTVRAGIVG
-735 DYAFSGLTSL
+735 NYAFSGLTSL
-745 REVVLP
+745 REVVLS
-751 QNMTAVSAHLFDGCT
+751 QAVIS
-766 SLSQVVIPSGVS
+766 
-778 SIGDYTFNGCTSLGE
+778 
-793 IAIPQGV
+793 
-800 TSIGQYAF
+800 
-808 SDCSVLT
+808 
-815 NVSLPGDLT
+815 
-824 SLSSHLFDGCTALA
+824 
-838 EIVIPSGVSSIGDYA
+838 SGVSSIGDYA
-853 FNGCSSLREITIP
+853 FNNCSSLEEISIP
-866 QGVTS
+866 QSVTD

-877 SGCDAEIAWD
+877 SGCRADIVWE
-887 GTPQISSIGS
+887 GTPQINTIGS
-897 YAFAGYLGTGLEI
+897 YAFAGYLGSSLEI

-917 SRNAV
+917 SRNALS
-922 NGCNNLNTLTVPFVG
+922 GCRSLNTLTIPFVG

-954 YSSNSSYVPSSLST
+954 YSSNSSYVPSSLTT
-968 VIITGG
+968 VVITGG
-974 SEIGDYAFYGCEYI
+974 SEIGDYAFYNC
-988 RSIALSQNTAYIGD
+988 
-1002 YAFNGCSS
+1002 
-1010 LGEIAI
+1010 
-1016 PQGVTSIGQYAFSG
+1016 
-1030 CNAEIVWE
+1030 
-1038 GTPQINDIGSY
+1038 
-1049 AFAGYLGTGLEIPS
+1049 
-1063 SVTSI
+1063 
-1068 SRNAVNGCNNLNTL
+1068 RN
-1082 TIPFVG
+1082 
-1088 SGSGDGG
+1088 
-1095 YSHFGYIF
+1095 
-1103 GASSYSSNSSYVPSS
+1103 
-1118 LSTVIITGGSEIGDY
+1118 
-1133 AFYGCE
+1133 
-1139 YIRSIALSQN
+1139 
-1149 TAYIGDYAFNGC
+1149 
-1161 SSLGEIAIP
+1161 
-1170 QGVTS
+1170 
-1175 IGQYAFS
+1175 
-1182 GCNAEIVWEGTPQIN
+1182 
-1197 DIGSYAFAGYLGAE
+1197 
-1211 LEIPS
+1211 
-1216 SVTSISR
+1216 
-1223 NALNGCNNLNTLTIP
+1223 
-1238 FVGSGSGSY
+1238 
-1247 SHFGYIFGASGYSS
+1247 
-1261 NSSYIPSSLTTV
+1261 
-1273 IITGGSGIGDYA
+1273 
-1285 FYNCY
+1285 
-1290 YITRIVIPS
+1290 ITRIVIPS

-1313 SLVCVFYEG
+1313 SLGYVFYDG

-1349 DGNYWHYDEYGMPV
+1349 GGNYWHYDEYGMPV